1 MRVVPWGRAYQTAAL
16 PGQPGRNL
24 SWQPWGG
31 YGEHSSEERRAGHL
45 RGRTGARGKEGR
57 GATHECV
64 LGEVLR
70 RGVGQLARVAQSTV
84 KGELTWSLLGLLVVS
99 ASRARL
105 CAVVAPPGPGTS
117 VM

>member
-1 MRVVPWGRAYQTAAL
+1 MHG
-16 PGQPGRNL
+16 
-24 SWQPWGG
+24 
-31 YGEHSSEERRAGHL
+31 SEERGAGHL
-45 RGRTGARGKEGR
+45 RSRVGARSKGGR
-57 GATHECV
+57 GDTRGCV

-70 RGVGQLARVAQSTV
+70 RGMGRLARMAQSTV

-105 CAVVAPPGPGTS
+105 YAVVAPLGLGLS